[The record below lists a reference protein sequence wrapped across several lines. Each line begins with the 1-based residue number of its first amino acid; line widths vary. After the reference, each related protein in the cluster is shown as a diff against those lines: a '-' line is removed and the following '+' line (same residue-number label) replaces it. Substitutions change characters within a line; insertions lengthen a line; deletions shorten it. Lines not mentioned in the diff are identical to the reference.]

1 MAPDLR
7 ANFEALSK
15 DASIWDEASTTLSTS
30 GSTIA
35 AIQVTHGAFS
45 FAAMDL
51 ADQYAELHQRVTQ
64 LLADGAQAASNGA
77 QALREVRDM
86 YQQLEEGTASELAR
100 MWQPVI

>member
-7 ANFEALSK
+7 TNFEALTK
-15 DASIWDEASTTLSTS
+15 DASIWDEASNTLRTS
-30 GSTIA
+30 GNSIA

-45 FAAMDL
+45 FAAMDV

-77 QALREVRDM
+77 KALREVRDM
-86 YQQLEEGTASELAR
+86 YQQMEEGTVSELSR
-100 MWQPVI
+100 MWQPVV